1 MASLEPVWAGRNS
14 GNDTRNSDGPSSSED
29 GGYNGEGG
37 VKIGGVVS
45 SADGRR
51 LNMVRTEIPSST
63 QGSESQIYSQQ
74 RVDDHD
80 APPSSQPQPVSS
92 EGEDEDDQD
101 ATMGADAEPG
111 FIDFK
116 TPFLAALLPQ
126 NSPRTQHDLLQIKTS
141 VQDFAEEHPFWTQS
155 ILVEEEAVEFEKD
168 VFEFAKAAGLTVN
181 LAKVEVMRAMGKW
194 KAAKGVR
201 IGEREDSGSVGLG
214 LGFGLLVNSI
224 ERGDEAGVE
233 RGSGNK
239 RKRGGKVAERVGELV
254 DAGVAQPSTKRQ
266 KRRNRKKR
274 SSGLAVSEP
283 NNGQDGTPT
292 PKTKVFKV
300 SGEVAT
306 SESKAKA
313 MSSRA
318 VKDVTSAK
326 VAKME
331 KRRQKKLRAKQGPIT
346 SSHFPPKVYSLPNST
361 TQMETKTGSSL
372 GAKNDGKDKEVLEND
387 IDKIKEAVVP
397 NSVAAGGKKRRK
409 RKRNKN
415 SLPATEVEAQLSKVA
430 RALAPAGKSKQLTP
444 GNASPPRTKKKR
456 VRSRLSKVATATKA
470 IEEGSSVPE
479 ATVDVTKS
487 VVEPTHAEL
496 PAEPEEQPPKKSRN
510 RRRTSRLEAEKPP
523 APIATA
529 AEAEPDTVPILSE
542 KPAKKRARDRGRKS
556 LGKADVK
563 TDSAEK
569 PDLPLAPV
577 TELPDETF
585 KKEKKSKRDES
596 RKRSITMPDIQGS
609 EALNSIHS

>member
-1 MASLEPVWAGRNS
+1 MTPRKTISEREQSLLDMASLERVWAGRNS
-14 GNDTRNSDGPSSSED
+14 GTDARNSDGQSSSED
-29 GGYNGEGG
+29 EGYNGEGG
-37 VKIGGVVS
+37 VKIGGVDS
-45 SADGRR
+45 SADGRK
-51 LNMVRTEIPSST
+51 LNM
-63 QGSESQIYSQQ
+63 
-74 RVDDHD
+74 DDHD
-80 APPSSQPQPVSS
+80 APPSSQPRPVSS

-101 ATMGADAEPG
+101 ATMLADAEPG
-111 FIDFK
+111 FIAFK

-141 VQDFAEEHPFWTQS
+141 VQDFAQEHPFWTQS

-201 IGEREDSGSVGLG
+201 IGVREGSGSVGLG
-214 LGFGLLVNSI
+214 LGLLVNNI
-224 ERGDEAGVE
+224 GRGDEAGVE

-239 RKRGGKVAERVGELV
+239 RKRGGKLAERVGELV

-266 KRRNRKKR
+266 KRRRRKKR
-274 SSGLAVSEP
+274 MSGLAVSEP

-292 PKTKVFKV
+292 PKTKVAKV
-300 SGEVAT
+300 SEEVAT

-313 MSSRA
+313 MSSKT
-318 VKDVTSAK
+318 VKEVTSAK

-331 KRRQKKLRAKQGPIT
+331 KRRQKKLKAKQKQGPVT
-346 SSHFPPKVYSLPNST
+346 SSHFPPKVSSLPNST
-361 TQMETKTGSSL
+361 TPMDTKTGSSL

-397 NSVAAGGKKRRK
+397 NSVAADGKKRRK

-415 SLPATEVEAQLSKVA
+415 SLPATEVEAQSSKVA
-430 RALAPAGKSKQLTP
+430 RALAPADKSNQLTP
-444 GNASPPRTKKKR
+444 DNVSPPRTKKKR

-470 IEEGSSVPE
+470 IKEDSSVPD

-510 RRRTSRLEAEKPP
+510 RRRSSRLGAEKPP
-523 APIATA
+523 APMATA

-542 KPAKKRARDRGRKS
+542 EPAKKRTRDRGRKS
-556 LGKADVK
+556 LGKADVQ
-563 TDSAEK
+563 TESAEK
-569 PDLPLAPV
+569 PDLPVAPV
-577 TELPDETF
+577 TELPDTTL
-585 KKEKKSKRDES
+585 KKEQKSKRDES
-596 RKRSITMPDIQGS
+596 RKRSITTPDIQGS